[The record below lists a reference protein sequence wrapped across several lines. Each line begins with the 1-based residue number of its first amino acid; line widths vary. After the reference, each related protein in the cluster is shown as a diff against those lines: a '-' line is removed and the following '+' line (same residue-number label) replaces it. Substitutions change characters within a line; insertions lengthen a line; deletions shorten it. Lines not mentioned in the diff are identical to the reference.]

1 MVDHPKVKVGSLAVF
16 TNDSIG
22 VVKEFSSAYHIHDY
36 EIHVVKILMQSKGL
50 ETCVYNVTLDSDGK
64 TVGEHALLFGE
75 ASGRL
80 VRFE

>member
-1 MVDHPKVKVGSLAVF
+1 MFSD
-16 TNDSIG
+16 NSIG
-22 VVKEFSSAYHIHDY
+22 VVKEFSSAYHIQDY
-36 EIHVVKILMQSKGL
+36 EIHIVKILMQSKDL
-50 ETCVYNVTLDSDGK
+50 ETFVYNVTLDSDGK